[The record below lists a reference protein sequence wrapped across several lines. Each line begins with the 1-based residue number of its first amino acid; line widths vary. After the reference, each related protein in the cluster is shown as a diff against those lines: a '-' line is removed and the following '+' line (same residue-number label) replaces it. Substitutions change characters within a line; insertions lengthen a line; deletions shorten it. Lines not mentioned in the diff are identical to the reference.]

1 MLIRDYSMIEAT
13 RPDPT
18 VRPPSR
24 YQTSVLRCANGD
36 FSCDLRRK
44 IRIFHC
50 VRVIFGDFVIIVLS
64 LYPRISIQFT
74 SLKLSNFSLRKDIF
88 PYIIS
93 ENPIVPLSSME
104 IH

>member
-1 MLIRDYSMIEAT
+1 MIVAT

-24 YQTSVLRCANGD
+24 YQTGVLQCANGD
-36 FSCDLRRK
+36 FSCDLCGK
-44 IRIFHC
+44 IWIFRC
-50 VRVIFGDFVIIVLS
+50 VRMVFGDFVIMVLS